1 MNLSCKN
8 DSDWF
13 SDVENSLERDRK
25 WSRSKVMLASPFLVN
40 LQFKNSKYN
49 DNGLISTVIMI
60 LSCKNDRGWF
70 SDVKHCVEHDL
81 KWLISKIMYLWSFY
95 WVFNHCE
102 YIPATLRHDAKIY
115 IRGQKVENSRYQS
128 EIQCT
133 TIIFSVHID
142 SMYDIVPSNTCS
154 VGNEQQ
160 FVKLITVGHDIYP
173 QSSD

>member
-1 MNLSCKN
+1 
-8 DSDWF
+8 
-13 SDVENSLERDRK
+13 
-25 WSRSKVMLASPFLVN
+25 MLKFI
-40 LQFKNSKYN
+40 
-49 DNGLISTVIMI
+49 DNGLISTIIMI
-60 LSCKNDRGWF
+60 LSCKIDRGWF

-81 KWLISKIMYLWSFY
+81 KWLRSKVMSSCSFY

-102 YIPATLRHDAKIY
+102 YNSATLRHDAKIY

-128 EIQCT
+128 GIQCT

-142 SMYDIVPSNTCS
+142 SIHEIVPSNTCS

-160 FVKLITVGHDIYP
+160 FVKLTTVGHEIYH